1 MSFVK
6 FYKSFPSRY
15 FYKKNIENREKLRYN
30 YCVDLILFWLNK
42 AEETR

>member
-1 MSFVK
+1 MSFVI

-30 YCVDLILFWLNK
+30 YCVDLILFRPHR
-42 AEETR
+42 AGEMR